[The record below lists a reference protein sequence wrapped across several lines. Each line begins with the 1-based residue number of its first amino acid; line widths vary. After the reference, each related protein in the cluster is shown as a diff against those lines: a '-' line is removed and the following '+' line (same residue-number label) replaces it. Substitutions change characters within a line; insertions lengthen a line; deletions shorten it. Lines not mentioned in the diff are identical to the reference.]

1 MFMISFALWSK
12 EFYGHNIIKKENQS
26 ASKIAALYQSFI
38 VIFEKVSTAQDK
50 VHLLAV
56 PTIYFLCYEDFLQ
69 CISNRFSNLDS
80 PKKQNVA
87 VFKYKIRKWK

>member
-1 MFMISFALWSK
+1 M
-12 EFYGHNIIKKENQS
+12 
-26 ASKIAALYQSFI
+26 
-38 VIFEKVSTAQDK
+38 FEKVFTAQDK

-80 PKKQNVA
+80 PKKQNVT
-87 VFKYKIRKWK
+87 VFKYKMKIYGFFKYYISIFSLIVDHLK